1 MSYALMR
8 VSNVK
13 GLSVRR
19 ESNIFYPYYV
29 GKSNNLNIQVA
40 MLTLVHETTKS

>member
-13 GLSVRR
+13 GLPVRR

-29 GKSNNLNIQVA
+29 GKSNNLDIQVA